1 MDRWVRAYTVNNSAL
16 AGKMPRT
23 LNTLG
28 RAMMPAPMTAAKQA
42 TKVCQGAQERRRSHF
57 PRRRLRRTRVAEV
70 RHRRRRG
77 SPGSVCHLVGVEPG
91 AGVLRWRLVGG
102 SCLEESLPPAICGGG
117 RLLDAFGSGRLL
129 RGGARQQRMLQVS
142 HRSCEGSVEALRFL
156 LRNFRHRHKHAPRL
170 FSCAKPQ
177 DAMTL
182 SCSGPHECCIAS
194 RSASWC
200 RTGGPLCGGALA
212 AAALDSRR
220 QWTQQQ
226 QTVAVTR
233 SGLLAVSRLRAPPG
247 GS

>member
-1 MDRWVRAYTVNNSAL
+1 
-16 AGKMPRT
+16 
-23 LNTLG
+23 
-28 RAMMPAPMTAAKQA
+28 MPAPMTAAKQA

-170 FSCAKPQ
+170 FSCAKAAGCH
-177 DAMTL
+177 DARLQWAARVLHCVKERLLVPHGWAPMRRSTRSRSAGQQTPVDAAAADSGRHTQWPVGRVAL
-182 SCSGPHECCIAS
+182 ACAAWRLLNALLVRSGPHLS
-194 RSASWC
+194 R
-200 RTGGPLCGGALA
+200 GP
-212 AAALDSRR
+212 
-220 QWTQQQ
+220 
-226 QTVAVTR
+226 
-233 SGLLAVSRLRAPPG
+233 VSRHV
-247 GS
+247 

>member
-70 RHRRRRG
+70 RHRQALASSG
-77 SPGSVCHLVGVEPG
+77 
-91 AGVLRWRLVGG
+91 GG
-102 SCLEESLPPAICGGG
+102 SSVGAALKSRCHQLSVAAGGSWTPSAVGASSEAEPAS
-117 RLLDAFGSGRLL
+117 SGCSRSAIAP
-129 RGGARQQRMLQVS
+129 ARA
-142 HRSCEGSVEALRFL
+142 ALRLCAFCCATSDTATNTPL
-156 LRNFRHRHKHAPRL
+156 ASSLAP
-170 FSCAKPQ
+170 KPQ

-182 SCSGPHECCIAS
+182 GCSGPHECCIAS